1 MTDAEPSFPPLVN
14 KICGQNY
21 PWDKSFCFHEK
32 KYSKII
38 HLLIDVAGTYN
49 IKILKRKT
57 YLQFVDFMYNQ

>member
-1 MTDAEPSFPPLVN
+1 MPSPHSLLLSTKYVG
-14 KICGQNY
+14 KITL
-21 PWDKSFCFHEK
+21 WDKSFCFHGK

-38 HLLIDVAGTYN
+38 HLLIDVAVTYN